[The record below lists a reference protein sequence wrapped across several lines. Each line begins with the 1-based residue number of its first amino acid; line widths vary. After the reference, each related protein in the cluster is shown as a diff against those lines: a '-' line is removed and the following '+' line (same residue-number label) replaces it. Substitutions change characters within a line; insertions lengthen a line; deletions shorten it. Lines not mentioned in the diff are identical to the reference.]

1 MNLVEAEQPTYVYG
15 LIKAETEIPDGLAG
29 LGPSGR
35 VSTVAFGRVAA
46 IVSDVPTD
54 RPLGVRGDLVAHEMV
69 LDAVAA
75 RDAVVPMRF
84 PAVVEEHAVVDELLA
99 PNEEHFVTL
108 LENLEGRSQ
117 FTLTGRYEQDAV
129 LREVLEGDEEI
140 RALREKVRELP
151 EDASYYDRVRLGELI
166 VERWSS
172 AGRSRQ
178 VEGAGIIDRLERFAI
193 ATVANQLGAP
203 EDVVNASF
211 LVERER
217 QEEFEN
223 AVEGVG
229 EELAGRV
236 RLRLL
241 GPVAPYDFTPGG
253 LVGGIGDR
261 ASRPATGA
269 GSWRHMAGRAGL
281 GAAKTDLDESAPT
294 RRTVAE
300 EHTTRR
306 ASVPSSSR
314 STRRGVAESSPRRS
328 ASRSRTSCCSV

>member
-166 VERWSS
+166 VGALEQR
-172 AGRSRQ
+172 RE
-178 VEGAGIIDRLERFAI
+178 VEGAGIIDRLEPVRDRNRGQP
-193 ATVANQLGAP
+193 TRCTRGRGQC
-203 EDVVNASF
+203 VVPRRA
-211 LVERER
+211 R
-217 QEEFEN
+217 
-223 AVEGVG
+223 A
-229 EELAGRV
+229 AGRV
-236 RLRLL
+236 RER
-241 GPVAPYDFTPGG
+241 GG
-253 LVGGIGDR
+253 GGRRGTG
-261 ASRPATGA
+261 RP
-269 GSWRHMAGRAGL
+269 
-281 GAAKTDLDESAPT
+281 GAAAAAGTGRP
-294 RRTVAE
+294 V
-300 EHTTRR
+300 
-306 ASVPSSSR
+306 
-314 STRRGVAESSPRRS
+314 
-328 ASRSRTSCCSV
+328 

>member
-15 LIKAETEIPDGLAG
+15 LIKADTEIPDGLAG

-35 VSTVAFGRVAA
+35 VSTVAVGRVAA

-84 PAVVEEHAVVDELLA
+84 PAVVEERAVVDELLA

-166 VERWSS
+166 VGALEQR
-172 AGRSRQ
+172 RE
-178 VEGAGIIDRLERFAI
+178 VEGAGIIDRLEPFAV

-203 EDVVNASF
+203 EDVVNAAF

-241 GPVAPYDFTPGG
+241 GPVAPYDFTPE
-253 LVGGIGDR
+253 D
-261 ASRPATGA
+261 
-269 GSWRHMAGRAGL
+269 
-281 GAAKTDLDESAPT
+281 
-294 RRTVAE
+294 
-300 EHTTRR
+300 
-306 ASVPSSSR
+306 
-314 STRRGVAESSPRRS
+314 
-328 ASRSRTSCCSV
+328 

>member
-15 LIKAETEIPDGLAG
+15 LIKADTELPDGLAG

-84 PAVVEEHAVVDELLA
+84 PAVVEERAVVDELLA

-117 FTLTGRYEQDAV
+117 FTLAGRYEQDAV
-129 LREVLEGDEEI
+129 LREVLESDEEI
-140 RALREKVRELP
+140 RSLREKVRELP

-166 VERWSS
+166 VGALEQR
-172 AGRSRQ
+172 RE
-178 VEGAGIIDRLERFAI
+178 VEGAGIIERLEPFAR

-203 EDVVNASF
+203 EDVVNAAF

-241 GPVAPYDFTPGG
+241 GPVAPYDFTPE
-253 LVGGIGDR
+253 D
-261 ASRPATGA
+261 
-269 GSWRHMAGRAGL
+269 
-281 GAAKTDLDESAPT
+281 
-294 RRTVAE
+294 
-300 EHTTRR
+300 
-306 ASVPSSSR
+306 
-314 STRRGVAESSPRRS
+314 
-328 ASRSRTSCCSV
+328 

>member
-1 MNLVEAEQPTYVYG
+1 
-15 LIKAETEIPDGLAG
+15 
-29 LGPSGR
+29 

-84 PAVVEEHAVVDELLA
+84 PAVVEERAVVDELLA

-140 RALREKVRELP
+140 RALREKVLELP
-151 EDASYYDRVRLGELI
+151 EDASYYDRVRLGEL
-166 VERWSS
+166 VVQALEQR
-172 AGRSRQ
+172 RE
-178 VEGAGIIDRLERFAI
+178 VEGAGIIDRLEPFAV
-193 ATVANQLGAP
+193 ATVSNQLGAP
-203 EDVVNASF
+203 EDVINAAF

-241 GPVAPYDFTPGG
+241 GPVAPYDFTPE
-253 LVGGIGDR
+253 D
-261 ASRPATGA
+261 
-269 GSWRHMAGRAGL
+269 
-281 GAAKTDLDESAPT
+281 
-294 RRTVAE
+294 
-300 EHTTRR
+300 
-306 ASVPSSSR
+306 
-314 STRRGVAESSPRRS
+314 
-328 ASRSRTSCCSV
+328 

>member
-35 VSTVAFGRVAA
+35 VSTVAVGRVAA

-84 PAVVEEHAVVDELLA
+84 PAVVEERAVVDELLA

-166 VERWSS
+166 VGALEQR
-172 AGRSRQ
+172 RE
-178 VEGAGIIDRLERFAI
+178 VEGAGIIDRLEPFAV

-203 EDVVNASF
+203 EDVVNAAF

-241 GPVAPYDFTPGG
+241 GPVAPYDFTP
-253 LVGGIGDR
+253 
-261 ASRPATGA
+261 
-269 GSWRHMAGRAGL
+269 
-281 GAAKTDLDESAPT
+281 
-294 RRTVAE
+294 E
-300 EHTTRR
+300 E
-306 ASVPSSSR
+306 
-314 STRRGVAESSPRRS
+314 
-328 ASRSRTSCCSV
+328 